1 MADYFET
8 DAVVKEYD
16 RRIFARIF
24 SYVKPYRGFA
34 FLSAASL
41 LLSTAGEL
49 LVPVMQRRLIDGAI
63 LAVHGESF
71 DQLSKI
77 CLALLCVLIAVFFF
91 TFIQTWFTQLISQN
105 VMRDIRLALF
115 KKTASQSSAF
125 LSTHPVGRIVTRL
138 TGDVETINEFFTSI
152 FSAFLKDFTVMVGV
166 VITLLLLSP
175 RLALVVFTIL
185 PPALFLTV
193 INRKK
198 ARDAFRAQ
206 RQASSSVNAYLSEHL
221 SGREVVQA
229 ANGEKRS
236 TREFAR
242 RNRELLDANLGEM
255 MVQATFRPSVEFL
268 STLVTA
274 AVISVGAWL
283 ATGRSVSVGTLAAFI
298 NLVAMFFNPLID
310 IAEKYTI
317 LQSAMAGG
325 ERVFTLLDTEEH
337 IPDVEETEP
346 VPDDTPLPVC
356 TGTIEFRDVRFS
368 YKAGEEVLKGLSF
381 TVRAGEKAAIVGYTG
396 AGKSTVSNVLRRLW
410 DIDAGMILLDGK
422 DVRQMRLADLRRT
435 ALPVLQDVFL
445 FSMSIADNIALGLP
459 LSREEIIAAAKAVSA
474 HSFIDALP
482 DGYDT
487 MLSEG
492 ATNISSGQRQL
503 ISFARVIAH
512 NPAVIVLDEATSS
525 IDTETERLV
534 QQGIDSLLTGRT
546 SLVIAHRLST
556 IRNAN
561 TILVLKNGVLTEQGT
576 HEELL
581 AKGGLYAGLRRV

>member
-8 DAVVKEYD
+8 DAVVKDYD
-16 RRIFARIF
+16 RRIFARIL
-24 SYVKPYRGFA
+24 SYIKPYRGFA
-34 FLSAASL
+34 LIAAASL
-41 LLSTAGEL
+41 LVSTAGEL

-71 DQLSKI
+71 EQLARI
-77 CLALLCVLIAVFFF
+77 CMGLLCILVGVFFF
-91 TFIQTWFTQLISQN
+91 TFVQTWFTQLISQN

-125 LSTHPVGRIVTRL
+125 LATHPVGRIVTRL
-138 TGDVETINEFFTSI
+138 TGDVETINEFFTGVL
-152 FSAFLKDFTVMVGV
+152 SAFLKDFTVMAGV
-166 VITLLLLSP
+166 VVTLLLLSP
-175 RLALVVFTIL
+175 RLALVVFTVL

-193 INRKK
+193 VNRKK

-236 TREFAR
+236 AREFAL

-283 ATGRSVSVGTLAAFI
+283 ATGRGVSVGTLAAFI

-337 IPDVEETEP
+337 IPDGAEAEP
-346 VPDDTPLPVC
+346 VPDDAPPPPC
-356 TGTIEFRDVRFS
+356 KGTIEFRDVRFS

-381 TVRAGEKAAIVGYTG
+381 TVRTGEKAAMVGYTG

-410 DIDAGMILLDGK
+410 DIDAGTILIDGK
-422 DVRQMRLADLRRT
+422 DARQMRLADLRRT
-435 ALPVLQDVFL
+435 VLPVLQDVFL

-474 HSFIDALP
+474 HGFIDALP

-492 ATNISSGQRQL
+492 AANISSGQRQL

-512 NPAVIVLDEATSS
+512 NPAIIVLDEATSS

-534 QQGIDSLLTGRT
+534 QQGIDSLLAGRT

-561 TILVLKNGVLTEQGT
+561 TILVLKNGALAEQGT

>member
-16 RRIFARIF
+16 RRIFARIL
-24 SYVKPYRGFA
+24 SYIKPYRGFA
-34 FLSAASL
+34 LIAAASL

-71 DQLSKI
+71 ERLSRI
-77 CLALLCVLIAVFFF
+77 CLLLLCVLAGVFFF
-91 TFIQTWFTQLISQN
+91 TFVQTWFTQLISQN

-138 TGDVETINEFFTSI
+138 TGDVETINEFFTGVL
-152 FSAFLKDFTVMVGV
+152 SAFLKDFAVMAGV
-166 VITLLLLSP
+166 VVTLLALSP
-175 RLALVVFTIL
+175 RLALVVFTVL

-198 ARDAFRAQ
+198 ARDAFRSQ
-206 RQASSSVNAYLSEHL
+206 RQASSSVNAYMAEHL
-221 SGREVVQA
+221 SGRELVQA
-229 ANGEKRS
+229 ANGEKR
-236 TREFAR
+236 TAREFAL

-255 MVQATFRPSVEFL
+255 MVQATFRPAVEFL

-298 NLVAMFFNPLID
+298 NLVSMFFNPLID

-325 ERVFTLLDTEEH
+325 ERVFTLLDTEEQ
-337 IPDVEETEP
+337 IPNAEGAERLSDNAP
-346 VPDDTPLPVC
+346 PPAC
-356 TGTIEFRDVRFS
+356 KGTIEFRDVRFS

-459 LSREEIIAAAKAVSA
+459 LSREEVIAAAKAVSA
-474 HSFIDALP
+474 HGFIDALP
-482 DGYDT
+482 DGYNT
-487 MLSEG
+487 LLSEG

-546 SLVIAHRLST
+546 SIVIAHRLST

-561 TILVLKNGVLTEQGT
+561 TILVLKNGALAEQGT

-581 AKGGLYAGLRRV
+581 AKDGLYAGLRQA

>member
-8 DAVVKEYD
+8 DAVVKDYD
-16 RRIFARIF
+16 RRIFARIL
-24 SYVKPYRGFA
+24 SYIKPYRGFA
-34 FLSAASL
+34 LIAAASL
-41 LLSTAGEL
+41 LVSTAGEL

-71 DQLSKI
+71 EQLAKI
-77 CLALLCVLIAVFFF
+77 CMVLLCILVGVFFF
-91 TFIQTWFTQLISQN
+91 TFVQTWFTQLISQN

-125 LSTHPVGRIVTRL
+125 LATHPVGRIVTRL
-138 TGDVETINEFFTSI
+138 TGDVETINEFFTGVL
-152 FSAFLKDFTVMVGV
+152 SAFLKDFTVMAGV
-166 VITLLLLSP
+166 VVTLLLLSP
-175 RLALVVFTIL
+175 RLALVVFTVL

-193 INRKK
+193 VNRKK

-236 TREFAR
+236 AREFAL

-283 ATGRSVSVGTLAAFI
+283 ATGRGVSVGTLAAFI

-337 IPDVEETEP
+337 IPDGAEAEP
-346 VPDDTPLPVC
+346 VPDDAPPPPC
-356 TGTIEFRDVRFS
+356 KGTIEFRDVRFS

-381 TVRAGEKAAIVGYTG
+381 TVRTGEKAAMVGYTG

-410 DIDAGMILLDGK
+410 DIDAGTILIDGK
-422 DVRQMRLADLRRT
+422 DARQMRLADLRRT
-435 ALPVLQDVFL
+435 VLPVLQDVFL

-474 HSFIDALP
+474 HGFIDALP

-492 ATNISSGQRQL
+492 AANISSGQRQL

-512 NPAVIVLDEATSS
+512 NPAIIVLDEATSS

-534 QQGIDSLLTGRT
+534 QQGIDSLLAGRT

-561 TILVLKNGVLTEQGT
+561 TILVLKNGALAEQGT